1 MEHCKQH
8 WMLNTP
14 IFRLILSCSLPILPA
29 VFLLS
34 AYDLF
39 ETGLIARLCSTHLAA
54 LSFSA
59 PITTAMTGVAI
70 ALSIATNS
78 WICRIKSSVNLNS
91 CITEKNELKSNVVRA
106 LVLATTLTFILALL
120 LYFISPTLYFL
131 LGTQSSVQPAIELG
145 MTSLVTTYTDIRLI
159 GWIPLILVWQING
172 ILRSFGHIKQAS
184 ILLVTWMITKSV
196 LSYSLIGDGQCSQL
210 LDTGIIGAGYAHL
223 ISDTLFAVI
232 SLAIIIRELGIEKH
246 QILAMQWAS
255 TLKQMSVT
263 GINASLQQLY
273 LPITIGILTF
283 YIASIAED
291 KVALLSI
298 IFRIE
303 TLGLFIPM
311 VFTASLPGL
320 IAANWWAGK
329 IDRVK
334 ALIIQGVV
342 IITMTQVLLACVL
355 YFYAENIAT
364 GISQSTNLQHYI
376 EHYLIYVPISFI
388 GAGSTMLAISSL
400 NAIGKSANASILG
413 FGHKVILILLFSI
426 IGGWYASIPGVF
438 VGIALAHIVS
448 LILVSNLF
456 IRKIWWSDENKAE
469 SHYALFKRSNS
480 ESPL

>member
-78 WICRIKSSVNLNS
+78 WICRIKSSVNTNS
-91 CITEKNELKSNVVRA
+91 CITDKNELKSNVVRA
-106 LVLATTLTFILALL
+106 LVLATTITFIFSML

-131 LGTQSSVQPAIELG
+131 LGTQSSSQPAIEFG
-145 MTSLVTTYTDIRLI
+145 MTSLVTTYTEIRLI

-210 LDTGIIGAGYAHL
+210 LETGIIGAGYAHL
-223 ISDTLFAVI
+223 ISDTLFALI
-232 SLAIIIRELGIEKH
+232 SLGIIIRQLGIEKH
-246 QILAMQWAS
+246 QILAMQWFS

-334 ALIIQGVV
+334 ALIIQGVI
-342 IITMTQVLLACVL
+342 IITVTQVLLACVL
-355 YFYAENIAT
+355 YFYAETIASE
-364 GISQSTNLQHYI
+364 ISQSTNLQQYI
-376 EHYLIYVPISFI
+376 EHYLIYVPLSFI
-388 GAGSTMLAISSL
+388 GAGCTMLAISSL

-413 FGHKVILILLFSI
+413 FGHKVILILVFSI
-426 IGGWYASIPGVF
+426 IGGWTASIAGVF
-438 VGIALAHIVS
+438 MGIALAHIVS
-448 LILVSNLF
+448 LILVSRLF
-456 IRKIWWSDENKAE
+456 IRKIWSSDEHKNE
-469 SHYALFKRSNS
+469 QSYVLCPPSHG
-480 ESPL
+480 E

>member
-1 MEHCKQH
+1 
-8 WMLNTP
+8 
-14 IFRLILSCSLPILPA
+14 
-29 VFLLS
+29 LS

-59 PITTAMTGVAI
+59 PITTAMAGVAI

-78 WICRIKSSVNLNS
+78 WICRIKSIVTPKS
-91 CITEKNELKSNVVRA
+91 CITDKNELKSNIIRA
-106 LVLATTLTFILALL
+106 LVLATTLTFFLAVL
-120 LYFISPTLYFL
+120 LYFISPSLYFL
-131 LGTQSSVQPAIELG
+131 LGTQSSYQPAIELG
-145 MTSLVTTYTDIRLI
+145 MTSLVTTYTEIRLI

-184 ILLVTWMITKSV
+184 ILLVSWMITKSV
-196 LSYSLIGDGQCSQL
+196 LSYVLIGDGQCSQL
-210 LDTGIIGAGYAHL
+210 LETGIIGAGYAHL
-223 ISDTLFAVI
+223 ISDSIFALI
-232 SLAIIIRELGIEKH
+232 SLGIIIRELGIEKQ
-246 QILAMQWAS
+246 QIAAIQWIS

-263 GINASLQQLY
+263 GLNASLQQLY

-334 ALIIQGVV
+334 SLIIQGVI
-342 IITMTQVLLACVL
+342 IITVTQILLAGVL
-355 YFYAENIAT
+355 YFYAETIAAE
-364 GISQSTNLQHYI
+364 ISQSANLQQYI

-388 GAGSTMLAISSL
+388 GAGSTMLALSSL

-413 FGHKVILILLFSI
+413 FGHKVILILAFSI
-426 IGGWYASIPGVF
+426 IGGWYASISGVF
-438 VGIALAHIVS
+438 IGIALAHIVS
-448 LILVSNLF
+448 LLLVSKLF
-456 IRKIWWSDENKAE
+456 IRKIWWQEDNKTQQP
-469 SHYALFKRSNS
+469 YTLFQQPNS
-480 ESPL
+480 E

>member
-14 IFRLILSCSLPILPA
+14 IFKLILSCSLPILPA

-78 WICRIKSSVNLNS
+78 WICRIKSNVNPNS
-91 CITEKNELKSNVVRA
+91 CITDKNELKSNVVRA
-106 LVLATTLTFILALL
+106 LVLAATLTAILAML
-120 LYFISPTLYFL
+120 LYFISPTFYEL
-131 LGTQSSVQPAIELG
+131 LGTQSSSEPAIELG
-145 MTSLVTTYTDIRLI
+145 MTSLVTTYTEIRLI

-196 LSYSLIGDGQCSQL
+196 LSYSLIGDGKCSQL
-210 LDTGIIGAGYAHL
+210 LETGIIGAGYAHL
-223 ISDTLFAVI
+223 ISDTLFSLI
-232 SLAIIIRELGIEKH
+232 SLGIIIRALGIDKH
-246 QILAMQWAS
+246 QIVKMQWID

-263 GINASLQQLY
+263 GLNASIQQLY

-283 YIASIAED
+283 YIASFAED

-298 IFRIE
+298 IFRLE

-334 ALIIQGVV
+334 ALIIQGVI
-342 IITMTQVLLACVL
+342 IITVTQIVIACVL
-355 YFYAENIAT
+355 YFYAETIAVE
-364 GISQSTNLQHYI
+364 ISQSAKLQLHI

-388 GAGSTMLAISSL
+388 GAGCSMLAVSSL

-413 FGHKVILILLFSI
+413 FGHKVILILIFSI
-426 IGGWYASIPGVF
+426 IGAWYASIIGVF
-438 VGIALAHIVS
+438 IGIALAHIVS
-448 LILVSNLF
+448 LVLVSRLF
-456 IRKIWWSDENKAE
+456 IKKVWWKDGQQADVPYNFCEIRNGD
-469 SHYALFKRSNS
+469 
-480 ESPL
+480 

>member
-78 WICRIKSSVNLNS
+78 WICRIKSNVNPNS
-91 CITEKNELKSNVVRA
+91 CITDKNELKSNVVRA
-106 LVLATTLTFILALL
+106 LVLAATLTFILAML
-120 LYFISPTLYFL
+120 LYFISPTFYEL
-131 LGTQSSVQPAIELG
+131 LGTQSSSEPAIELG
-145 MTSLVTTYTDIRLI
+145 MTSLVTTYTEIRLI

-196 LSYSLIGDGQCSQL
+196 LSYSLIGDGKCSQL
-210 LDTGIIGAGYAHL
+210 LETGIIGAGYAHL
-223 ISDTLFAVI
+223 ISDTLFSLI
-232 SLAIIIRELGIEKH
+232 SLGIIIRALGIEKH
-246 QILAMQWAS
+246 QIVKMQWIG

-263 GINASLQQLY
+263 GLNASIQQLY

-283 YIASIAED
+283 YIASFAED

-298 IFRIE
+298 IFRLE

-334 ALIIQGVV
+334 TLIIQGVI
-342 IITMTQVLLACVL
+342 IITVTQVVLACVL
-355 YFYAENIAT
+355 YFYAETIA
-364 GISQSTNLQHYI
+364 GEISQSTTLQQYI

-388 GAGSTMLAISSL
+388 GAGCSMLAISTL

-413 FGHKVILILLFSI
+413 FGHKVILILVFSI
-426 IGGWYASIPGVF
+426 IGAWYASITGVF
-438 VGIALAHIVS
+438 IGIALAHVVS
-448 LILVSNLF
+448 LVLVSRLF
-456 IRKIWWSDENKAE
+456 IRKVWRKDEQQADVPYNFCE
-469 SHYALFKRSNS
+469 LRNGD
-480 ESPL
+480 

>member
-14 IFRLILSCSLPILPA
+14 ILRLILSCSLPILPA

-91 CITEKNELKSNVVRA
+91 CITDKNELKSNVVRA
-106 LVLATTLTFILALL
+106 LVLATTLTFILAIL
-120 LYFISPTLYFL
+120 LYFISPTLYAL
-131 LGTQSSVQPAIELG
+131 LGTQSSSEPAIELG
-145 MTSLVTTYTDIRLI
+145 MTSLVTTYTEIRLI

-196 LSYSLIGDGQCSQL
+196 LSYSLIGDGKCSQL
-210 LDTGIIGAGYAHL
+210 LETGIIGAGYAHL
-223 ISDTLFAVI
+223 ISDTLFLLI
-232 SLAIIIRELGIEKH
+232 SLGIIIRSLGIEKH
-246 QILAMQWAS
+246 QIIKMQWIG

-263 GINASLQQLY
+263 GLNASLQQLY

-334 ALIIQGVV
+334 ALIIQGVI
-342 IITMTQVLLACVL
+342 IITVTQVVLACVL
-355 YFYAENIAT
+355 YFYAETIA
-364 GISQSTNLQHYI
+364 GEISQSTKLQQYI

-388 GAGSTMLAISSL
+388 GAGCSMLAISTL

-413 FGHKVILILLFSI
+413 FGHKVILILVFSI
-426 IGGWYASIPGVF
+426 IGAWYASITGVF
-438 VGIALAHIVS
+438 IGIALAHVVS
-448 LILVSNLF
+448 LVLVSRLF
-456 IRKIWWSDENKAE
+456 IRKVWRKDEQQADVPYNFCE
-469 SHYALFKRSNS
+469 LRNGD
-480 ESPL
+480 

>member
-78 WICRIKSSVNLNS
+78 WICRIKSSVNSNS
-91 CITEKNELKSNVVRA
+91 CITDKNELKSNVVRA
-106 LVLATTLTFILALL
+106 LVLATTLTFILAIL
-120 LYFISPTLYFL
+120 LYFISPTLYAL
-131 LGTQSSVQPAIELG
+131 LGTQSSSEPAIELG
-145 MTSLVTTYTDIRLI
+145 MTSLVTTYTEIRLI

-196 LSYSLIGDGQCSQL
+196 LSYSLIGDGKCSQL
-210 LDTGIIGAGYAHL
+210 LETGIIGAGYAHL
-223 ISDTLFAVI
+223 ISDTLFLLI
-232 SLAIIIRELGIEKH
+232 SLGIIIRSLGIEKH
-246 QILAMQWAS
+246 QIIKMQWIG

-263 GINASLQQLY
+263 GLNASLQQLY

-334 ALIIQGVV
+334 ALIIQGVI
-342 IITMTQVLLACVL
+342 IITVTQVVLACVL
-355 YFYAENIAT
+355 YFYAETIA
-364 GISQSTNLQHYI
+364 GEISQSTKLQQYI

-388 GAGSTMLAISSL
+388 GAGCSMLAISTL

-413 FGHKVILILLFSI
+413 FGHKVILILVFSI
-426 IGGWYASIPGVF
+426 IGAWYASITGVF
-438 VGIALAHIVS
+438 IGIALAHVVS
-448 LILVSNLF
+448 LVLVSRLF
-456 IRKIWWSDENKAE
+456 IRKVWRKDEQQADVPYNFCE
-469 SHYALFKRSNS
+469 LRNGD
-480 ESPL
+480 

>member
-14 IFRLILSCSLPILPA
+14 ILRLILSCSLPILPA

-78 WICRIKSSVNLNS
+78 WICRIKSSVNPNS
-91 CITEKNELKSNVVRA
+91 CITDKNELKSNVVRA
-106 LVLATTLTFILALL
+106 LVLATTLTFILAIL
-120 LYFISPTLYFL
+120 LYFISPTLYAL
-131 LGTQSSVQPAIELG
+131 LGTQSSSEPAIELG
-145 MTSLVTTYTDIRLI
+145 MTSLVTTYTEIRLI

-184 ILLVTWMITKSV
+184 IMLVTWMITKSV
-196 LSYSLIGDGQCSQL
+196 LSYSLIGDGKCSQL
-210 LDTGIIGAGYAHL
+210 LETGIIGAGYAHL
-223 ISDTLFAVI
+223 ISDTLFLLI
-232 SLAIIIRELGIEKH
+232 SLGIIIRSLGIKKH
-246 QILAMQWAS
+246 QIVKMQWIG

-263 GINASLQQLY
+263 GLNASLQQLY

-334 ALIIQGVV
+334 ALIIQGVI
-342 IITMTQVLLACVL
+342 IITVTQVVLACVL
-355 YFYAENIAT
+355 YFYAETIA
-364 GISQSTNLQHYI
+364 GEISQSTKLQQYI

-388 GAGSTMLAISSL
+388 GAGCSMLAISTL

-413 FGHKVILILLFSI
+413 FGHKVILILVFSI
-426 IGGWYASIPGVF
+426 IGAWYASITGVF
-438 VGIALAHIVS
+438 IGISLAHVVS
-448 LILVSNLF
+448 LVLVSRLF
-456 IRKIWWSDENKAE
+456 IRKVWRKDEQQADVPYNFCE
-469 SHYALFKRSNS
+469 LRNGD
-480 ESPL
+480 

>member
-1 MEHCKQH
+1 MVHCKQH

-78 WICRIKSSVNLNS
+78 WICRIKSTVNHNS
-91 CITEKNELKSNVVRA
+91 CITEKNELKSNVARA

-120 LYFISPTLYFL
+120 MYFISPTLYVL

-145 MTSLVTTYTDIRLI
+145 MTSLVTSYTDIRLI

-210 LDTGIIGAGYAHL
+210 LETGIIGAGYAHL
-223 ISDTLFAVI
+223 ISDSLFAVV
-232 SLAIIIRELGIEKH
+232 SLGILIRGLGIEKH
-246 QILAMQWAS
+246 QILAMQWTS

-334 ALIIQGVV
+334 ALIIQGVI

-355 YFYAENIAT
+355 YFYAETIAAE
-364 GISQSTNLQHYI
+364 ISQNTNLHHYI

-388 GAGSTMLAISSL
+388 GAGCTMLAISSL

-413 FGHKVILILLFSI
+413 FGHKVILILIFSI
-426 IGGWYASIPGVF
+426 IGGWIASITGVF
-438 VGIALAHIVS
+438 IGIALAHIVS
-448 LILVSNLF
+448 LFLVSKLF
-456 IRKIWWSDENKAE
+456 IRKVWRKDEHKADLPYDFCE
-469 SHYALFKRSNS
+469 LRNGD
-480 ESPL
+480 

>member
-78 WICRIKSSVNLNS
+78 WICRIKSNVNPNS
-91 CITEKNELKSNVVRA
+91 CITDKNELKSNVVRA
-106 LVLATTLTFILALL
+106 LVLAATLTFILAML
-120 LYFISPTLYFL
+120 LYFISPTFYEL
-131 LGTQSSVQPAIELG
+131 LGTQSSSEPAIELG
-145 MTSLVTTYTDIRLI
+145 MTSLVTTYTEIRLI

-196 LSYSLIGDGQCSQL
+196 LSYSLIGDGKCSQL
-210 LDTGIIGAGYAHL
+210 LETGIIGAGYAHL
-223 ISDTLFAVI
+223 ISDTLFSLI
-232 SLAIIIRELGIEKH
+232 SLGIIIRALGIEKH
-246 QILAMQWAS
+246 QIVKMQWIG

-263 GINASLQQLY
+263 GLNASIQQLY

-283 YIASIAED
+283 YIASFAED

-298 IFRIE
+298 IFRLE

-334 ALIIQGVV
+334 TLIIQGVI
-342 IITMTQVLLACVL
+342 IITVTQVVLACVL
-355 YFYAENIAT
+355 YFYAETIA
-364 GISQSTNLQHYI
+364 GEISQSTTLQQYI

-388 GAGSTMLAISSL
+388 GAGCSMLAISTL

-413 FGHKVILILLFSI
+413 FGHKVILILVFSI
-426 IGGWYASIPGVF
+426 IGAWHASITGVF
-438 VGIALAHIVS
+438 IGIALAHVVS
-448 LILVSNLF
+448 LVLVSRLF
-456 IRKIWWSDENKAE
+456 IRKVWRKDEQQADVPYNFCE
-469 SHYALFKRSNS
+469 LRNGD
-480 ESPL
+480 

>member
-78 WICRIKSSVNLNS
+78 WICRIKSNVNPNS
-91 CITEKNELKSNVVRA
+91 CITDKNELKSNVVRA
-106 LVLATTLTFILALL
+106 LVLAATLTAILAML
-120 LYFISPTLYFL
+120 LYFISPTFYEL
-131 LGTQSSVQPAIELG
+131 LGTQSSSEPAIELG
-145 MTSLVTTYTDIRLI
+145 MTSLVTTYTEIRLI

-196 LSYSLIGDGQCSQL
+196 LSYSLIGDGKCSQL
-210 LDTGIIGAGYAHL
+210 LETGIIGAGYAHL
-223 ISDTLFAVI
+223 ISDTLFSLI
-232 SLAIIIRELGIEKH
+232 SLGIIIRALGIEKH
-246 QILAMQWAS
+246 QIVKMQWIG

-263 GINASLQQLY
+263 GLNASIQQLY

-283 YIASIAED
+283 YIASFAED

-298 IFRIE
+298 IFRLE

-334 ALIIQGVV
+334 TLIIQAVIIITVTQVV
-342 IITMTQVLLACVL
+342 IACAL
-355 YFYAENIAT
+355 YFYAETIAVE
-364 GISQSTNLQHYI
+364 ISQSTKLQLHI

-388 GAGSTMLAISSL
+388 GAGCSMLAISSL

-413 FGHKVILILLFSI
+413 FGHKVILILIFSI
-426 IGGWYASIPGVF
+426 IGAWYASIIGVF
-438 VGIALAHIVS
+438 IGIALAHVVS
-448 LILVSNLF
+448 LVLVSRLF
-456 IRKIWWSDENKAE
+456 IRKVWWKDEQQADVPYNFCE
-469 SHYALFKRSNS
+469 LRNGD
-480 ESPL
+480 

>member
-1 MEHCKQH
+1 
-8 WMLNTP
+8 
-14 IFRLILSCSLPILPA
+14 
-29 VFLLS
+29 
-34 AYDLF
+34 
-39 ETGLIARLCSTHLAA
+39 
-54 LSFSA
+54 
-59 PITTAMTGVAI
+59 MTGVAI

-91 CITEKNELKSNVVRA
+91 CITEKNELKNNVVRA

-159 GWIPLILVWQING
+159 GWVPLILVWQING
-172 ILRSFGHIKQAS
+172 ILRSFGHMKQAS

-196 LSYSLIGDGQCSQL
+196 LSYNLIGDGQCSQL

-232 SLAIIIRELGIEKH
+232 SLVIIIHELGIEKH
-246 QILAMQWAS
+246 QISAIQWIS

-263 GINASLQQLY
+263 GLNASLQQLY

-329 IDRVK
+329 IVRVK
-334 ALIIQGVV
+334 ALIIQGVI
-342 IITMTQVLLACVL
+342 IITMTQVLLAYVL
-355 YFYAENIAT
+355 YFYAETIAAE
-364 GISQSTNLQHYI
+364 ISQSTNLQQYI
-376 EHYLIYVPISFI
+376 QHYLIYVPISFI
-388 GAGSTMLAISSL
+388 GAGCTMLAISSL

-438 VGIALAHIVS
+438 VGVALAHIIS
-448 LILVSNLF
+448 LILVSKLF
-456 IRKIWWSDENKAE
+456 IRKIWWSDENKNEQPYTLYKLPNAE
-469 SHYALFKRSNS
+469 
-480 ESPL
+480 